1 VSAKS
6 ILLPGV
12 ATGARGNCTALAR
25 IAPQDANLIVIAH
38 QALKLAQHHLPHELW
53 QMIIQCIPV
62 YLKSVILA
70 MLTLIDQGIVVVS
83 SQGGVQ
89 IHPAAAGHAE
99 DFAAHLPPS
108 FPINSRNSA
117 AAAACR
123 RARPT
128 KSFLRASV
136 RAFSAQVVNPCSA
149 SRVTANSSLRVT
161 MV

>member
-1 VSAKS
+1 
-6 ILLPGV
+6 LPGV

-38 QALKLAQHHLPHELW
+38 QTLKLAQHHLPHEFR

-89 IHPAAAGHAE
+89 IHPATAGRTE
-99 DFAAHLPPS
+99 DFAAHLRIPAELS
-108 FPINSRNSA
+108 DQFAQFRGSRRVPASA
-117 AAAACR
+117 AHEELLESI
-123 RARPT
+123 RARI
-128 KSFLRASV
+128 LGAGG
-136 RAFSAQVVNPCSA
+136 
-149 SRVTANSSLRVT
+149 
-161 MV
+161 